1 MDINPESLPVAE
13 RYKLLIGGIVP
24 RPIAWVS
31 TLSPA
36 GKPNLAPFSFFTGAS
51 SNPMTIL
58 FCPANKPDGSD
69 KDTLRNVLPAVEG
82 GTGEFAVCVVPRA
95 LANQMAACA
104 EPLEYGESEWA
115 LSGLRGEASAM
126 VKPLRVVG
134 SPLAFEC
141 RTERVIRLNAGEPS
155 GGNIVLGRVV
165 SVHAGE
171 GVMNERHHVDPGL
184 LDAIGRMGGQGYCTT
199 RDRFDLPAGR
209 AALQQ
214 L

>member
-69 KDTLRNVLPAVEG
+69 KDTLRNALPTAEG
-82 GTGEFAVCVVPRA
+82 GTGEFAVCVVPHA
-95 LANQMAACA
+95 LARQMAACA
-104 EPLEYGESEWA
+104 EPLGYGESEWELA
-115 LSGLRGEASAM
+115 GLRGEASSV
-126 VKPLRVVG
+126 VKPHRVAG

-171 GVMNERHHVDPGL
+171 GLMNERHHLDPAL

-199 RDRFDLPAGR
+199 RDRFDVPMGR
-209 AALQQ
+209 AAIEGR
-214 L
+214 